1 MATKRTGRPRGAPKK
16 RFLSDPDRHL
26 LAFIA
31 AEIAINCLTFEHAAL
46 LSRCLDSERIKL
58 PPNPKRH
65 ARRLEL
71 SQFTKRKLE
80 EGWLLQ
86 SYKRIRPPQETGSRI
101 DTLRKKARRLE
112 NDEAAQRWL
121 YYMRNAYIAL
131 LQDGPDAEQLILAFA
146 KEAGERP
153 YFENLLA
160 FLRAADERTVDHAC
174 ADVK

>member
-1 MATKRTGRPRGAPKK
+1 MVKKRTGRPRGAPKK

-31 AEIAINCLTFEHAAL
+31 AEIAINGLTFEHAAL
-46 LSRCLDSERIKL
+46 LSLCLDSERIKL

-112 NDEAAQRWL
+112 NQQTALHWL
-121 YYMRNAYIAL
+121 YYVRYAYITL
-131 LQDGPDAEQLILAFA
+131 LQNGPGAEKLILAFA
-146 KEAGERP
+146 NEAGERP
-153 YFENLLA
+153 YFEELLK
-160 FLRAADERTVDHAC
+160 FLRTTTSEPLIPPPQT
-174 ADVK
+174 